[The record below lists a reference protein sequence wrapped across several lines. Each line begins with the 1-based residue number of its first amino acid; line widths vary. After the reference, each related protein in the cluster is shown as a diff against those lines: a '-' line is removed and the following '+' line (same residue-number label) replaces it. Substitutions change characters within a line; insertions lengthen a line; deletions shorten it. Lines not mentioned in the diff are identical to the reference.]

1 MSYLVNMAINYENLG
16 RKLRQLRKE
25 QNITQEELAEKVGL
39 DPRTVLEIEAGK
51 RENPTVK
58 TLNKIAE
65 ALGVKLSEILE
76 D

>member
-1 MSYLVNMAINYENLG
+1 MAINYPKLG
-16 RKLRQLRKE
+16 QKLRKLRKE

-58 TLNKIAE
+58 TLSRISE
-65 ALGVKLSEILE
+65 ALGVKLSNLLE
-76 D
+76 E